1 MNLTIKTTELQDM
14 VSKASNCVS
23 NNKLIPIT
31 SLMNIKVCNHK
42 LILTTNPNKNKYGYF
57 SKTKPIPVIDTYIT

>member
-1 MNLTIKTTELQDM
+1 MNLTIKTTELQEM
-14 VSKASNCVS
+14 VSKASKCVS

-42 LILTTNPNKNKYGYF
+42 LTLTTTDAINYF
-57 SKTKPIPVIDTYIT
+57 YVSKLVLLIPYLLRLLF